1 MSKKPRKKAYR
12 PKPVRIP
19 PLAVKILP
27 DLTDEEHAELGLH
40 YRVPFDAIC
49 RGEATREGWRQARD
63 ALQIGFIMAAAFND
77 QWYLR
82 ACLQL
87 GIVALDVGAL
97 TCSQGQ
103 VPPAHI
109 MDPARKAFDL
119 VDDLRRELS
128 RAEMLSALYEAD
140 NRRLTGIMP
149 YDPDAVHIVYPK
161 DISTWEDIQA
171 EPALALINGLPRT
184 GCLVYDTRR
193 EALTWVAPVEKITA
207 VVTEPLLV
215 LLATPIKRKKKTEKE
230 INDETA
236 TSSETECR

>member
-19 PLAVKILP
+19 PLAVKFLP
-27 DLTDEEHAELGLH
+27 ELTDEEQAELGLH

-63 ALQIGFIMAAAFND
+63 ALQVGFIMAAAFKD
-77 QWYLR
+77 HWYLR
-82 ACLQL
+82 AALQL
-87 GIVALDVGAL
+87 GIVALDAGAL

-103 VPPAHI
+103 IPPEHI
-109 MDPARKAFDL
+109 IEPARKAFDL
-119 VDDLRRELS
+119 VDDLRKELTRS
-128 RAEMLSALYEAD
+128 EILSALYEAD
-140 NRRLTGIMP
+140 NRRLKAIMP

-161 DISTWEDIQA
+161 DISTWEAIQA

-236 TSSETECR
+236 TSSQAGDC